1 MPVIGLLSSAGPTG
15 LAFQVTA
22 FRNGLKEA
30 GYVEGQNVAL
40 ELRWAEGQLDRLP
53 ALAADLVGR
62 QVAAIVGDVR
72 SALAAKAVT
81 TTIPIVFT
89 TAGDP
94 VQLGLVAS
102 LNRPGGNITGVS
114 FLVGTIA
121 SKRLEL
127 LRELIPTT
135 ALIGYLV
142 NPDNPTSKIETRD
155 AELAARAL
163 GLKLHV
169 VVAHGERD
177 FDQAFAT
184 FVQHRVDAMFVGG
197 DPIFLNRRDQIV
209 AQAARHAIPAMY
221 NLRQWPVAGGLIS
234 YGGSLTESFRQVGVY
249 VGRILKGDKPADLPI
264 QQSTRVELVINLK
277 TANTLGLK
285 VPLTLHVAADEVIE

>member
-1 MPVIGLLSSAGPTG
+1 
-15 LAFQVTA
+15 
-22 FRNGLKEA
+22 
-30 GYVEGQNVAL
+30 
-40 ELRWAEGQLDRLP
+40 
-53 ALAADLVGR
+53 
-62 QVAAIVGDVR
+62 
-72 SALAAKAVT
+72 LAAKAAT

-114 FLVGTIA
+114 FLSQTIA

-127 LRELIPTT
+127 LRELIPTA
-135 ALIGYLV
+135 ALIGYL
-142 NPDNPTSKIETRD
+142 NPDNPTSGIETRD

-163 GLKLHV
+163 GLEIHV
-169 VVAHGERD
+169 VIAHDERD

-184 FVQHRVDAMFVGG
+184 FVQRRVDAMFVGG

-209 AQAARHAIPAMY
+209 ALTARHAIPAIY
-221 NLRQWPVAGGLIS
+221 NVRQWPVAGGLIS
-234 YGGSLTESFRQVGVY
+234 YGGSLTDAFRQAAVY
-249 VGRILKGDKPADLPI
+249 TGRILKGDKPADLPV

-277 TANTLGLK
+277 TANTLRLK
-285 VPLTLHVAADEVIE
+285 MPDKLLALADEVIE

>member
-1 MPVIGLLSSAGPTG
+1 M
-15 LAFQVTA
+15 AFQVTA
-22 FRNGLKEA
+22 FRNGLKEV
-30 GYVEGQNVAL
+30 GYVEGQNVAV

-72 SALAAKAVT
+72 SALAAKAAT

-127 LRELIPTT
+127 LRELIPTA

-142 NPDNPTSKIETRD
+142 NPGNPTSEIETRD
-155 AELAARAL
+155 AEVAARAL
-163 GLKLHV
+163 GLQLHV
-169 VVAHGERD
+169 VVAYGERD
-177 FDQAFAT
+177 FDQAFAS
-184 FVQHRVDAMFVGG
+184 FVQQRVDAMFVGG

-209 AQAARHAIPAMY
+209 ALAARHAIPAMY

-249 VGRILKGDKPADLPI
+249 AGQILKGAKPADLPV

-277 TANTLGLK
+277 TAKALGLK
-285 VPLTLHVAADEVIE
+285 VPLTLQVAADEVIE

>member
-1 MPVIGLLSSAGPTG
+1 

-22 FRNGLKEA
+22 FRNGLKEV
-30 GYVEGQNVAL
+30 GYVEGQNVAV

-72 SALAAKAVT
+72 SALAAKAAT

-127 LRELIPTT
+127 LRELIPTA

-142 NPDNPTSKIETRD
+142 NPGNPTSEIETRD
-155 AELAARAL
+155 AEVAARAL
-163 GLKLHV
+163 GLQLHV
-169 VVAHGERD
+169 VVAYGERD
-177 FDQAFAT
+177 FDQAFAS
-184 FVQHRVDAMFVGG
+184 FVQQRVDAMFVGG

-209 AQAARHAIPAMY
+209 ALAARHAIPAMY

-249 VGRILKGDKPADLPI
+249 AGQILKGAKPADLPV

-277 TANTLGLK
+277 TAKALGLK
-285 VPLTLHVAADEVIE
+285 VPLTLQVAADEVIE